1 MFGSRGWVAQDAR
14 KPSRT
19 AKSKPITSAA
29 TTTAERWGLRRFSS
43 SLETPGDP
51 RIGADPL
58 SVVELA
64 ADVRRVESEQIQ
76 IEAST

>member
-1 MFGSRGWVAQDAR
+1 MG
-14 KPSRT
+14 P
-19 AKSKPITSAA
+19 
-29 TTTAERWGLRRFSS
+29 AEVQFKLGD
-43 SLETPGDP
+43 PGDP

-76 IEAST
+76 IEEST

>member
-29 TTTAERWGLRRFSS
+29 TTTAARWACAGSVQAWR
-43 SLETPGDP
+43 P
-51 RIGADPL
+51 R
-58 SVVELA
+58 
-64 ADVRRVESEQIQ
+64 
-76 IEAST
+76 

>member
-1 MFGSRGWVAQDAR
+1 MGPAQVQF
-14 KPSRT
+14 KP
-19 AKSKPITSAA
+19 
-29 TTTAERWGLRRFSS
+29 GD
-43 SLETPGDP
+43 PGDP
-51 RIGADPL
+51 RIGDDPL

>member
-29 TTTAERWGLRRFSS
+29 TTGAMGPAQVQFKPGD
-43 SLETPGDP
+43 PGDP

>member
-19 AKSKPITSAA
+19 AKSRPITSAA
-29 TTTAERWGLRRFSS
+29 TTVTERGACAGSVQAWR
-43 SLETPGDP
+43 PGDP

-76 IEAST
+76 IEART

>member
-1 MFGSRGWVAQDAR
+1 MFGSRGCVAQDAGGSPPAR
-14 KPSRT
+14 RSRNRSPPRHHGRGAMGPAQVQFKP
-19 AKSKPITSAA
+19 
-29 TTTAERWGLRRFSS
+29 GD
-43 SLETPGDP
+43 PGDP

-64 ADVRRVESEQIQ
+64 ADVRRVASEQIQ

>member
-1 MFGSRGWVAQDAR
+1 MGAAQVPF
-14 KPSRT
+14 KP
-19 AKSKPITSAA
+19 
-29 TTTAERWGLRRFSS
+29 GD
-43 SLETPGDP
+43 PGDP

-76 IEAST
+76 IEASR

>member
-1 MFGSRGWVAQDAR
+1 MFGSRGWVAQDAEEALAHGEVE
-14 KPSRT
+14 T
-19 AKSKPITSAA
+19 DH
-29 TTTAERWGLRRFSS
+29 LRGHHDRGAMGPAQVQF
-43 SLETPGDP
+43 EPGDPGDP